1 MNEQEVLHK
10 MLQSR
15 KLTLRKAKGIVAVLA
30 SVWPEVPRCKIVI
43 DNHPEFYGQSFSAE
57 YRALA
62 VGGVG
67 TDDVVIDPVLC
78 FQDDDHLRIDFLL
91 GILCELL
98 PPFFTGGDSHY
109 KVNLFRLKNL
119 YQLHCCK

>member
-43 DNHPEFYGQSFSAE
+43 DNHPEFYGQSFLAG

-62 VGGVG
+62 VGAV
-67 TDDVVIDPVLC
+67 DFDNVVLDPVLC
-78 FQDDDHLRIDFLL
+78 FEDNDHLRIDFLL
-91 GILCELL
+91 GILCEFL
-98 PPFFTGGDSHY
+98 PPFFTGNSHY
-109 KVNLFRLKNL
+109 SINLCRLKEL